1 MMRSQADSPSAIDV
15 MRQQAHMAQHVVR
28 LNTDGVSHADSLVQP
43 QPDGNCLNWVVG
55 HLIAIYHHTFP
66 LLGQQPV
73 LPAQVL
79 ARYDRGSPP
88 IRDASEA
95 TDFSE
100 LLTSWD
106 ETSRRFAAGL
116 ATLDPATLVSPA
128 PLSPSNDPTET
139 IGSLLCSIA
148 WHQAYH
154 AGQTGLLRR
163 VTGKRGAIP

>member
-1 MMRSQADSPSAIDV
+1 MMRSQSDSPSAIDV

-43 QPDGNCLNWVVG
+43 QPDGNCLNWVIG

-100 LLTSWD
+100 LLNSWD

-139 IGSLLCSIA
+139 IGSLLSSIA